1 MEEILQQLAVMNDTL
16 LQIARNQEDILREIQ
31 NIRGSGIN
39 NSSIN
44 DVCEHLKAIDSSL
57 SCIDT
62 SVSALS
68 D

>member
-1 MEEILQQLAVMNDTL
+1 MKHCQNCTEE
-16 LQIARNQEDILREIQ
+16 ILREIQ

-39 NSSIN
+39 NSSIY